1 MVCEVESVS
10 MAGTILITLSV
21 LPITVH
27 IFYVAHPSQ
36 TKIKY
41 LFSNGGSGS
50 RTEPTVQTLPS
61 KF

>member
-21 LPITVH
+21 LPITIH

-41 LFSNGGSGS
+41 LLSYVRSG
-50 RTEPTVQTLPS
+50 
-61 KF
+61 